1 MQLIINLFGRVCICD
16 VQTFNQEYFVLFI
29 YFSVALQHCKMLL
42 KGCLYAACS
51 WNMYLSPED
60 LYQNSSISFLEYFT
74 SLYPK
79 ARPRVSLFRVNEY
92 LIQSPF
98 QYWGSSLKFFKYKY
112 FTLISLVLNKR
123 PKSSASSA
131 KHNLDS
137 WASCYELDPL
147 VLLAGRKG
155 LKLLKEMN
163 SCWPQ
168 CSIFVFLQCCH
179 SKQAV

>member
-1 MQLIINLFGRVCICD
+1 MQLIINLFGRSCVCD
-16 VQTFNQEYFVLFI
+16 VQTFNWEYFVGFI
-29 YFSVALQHCKMLL
+29 SFSVVLQRCKMLL
-42 KGCLYAACS
+42 KGYLYAVCS

-79 ARPRVSLFRVNEY
+79 TRPRVSLFRVYEY
-92 LIQSPF
+92 LVQSLF
-98 QYWGSSLKFFKYKY
+98 QYLGLSFKFSKYKY
-112 FTLISLVLNKR
+112 FTLISLFLNKR

-131 KHNLDS
+131 KHNLDF

-168 CSIFVFLQCCH
+168 CSIFAMLSF
-179 SKQAV
+179 